1 MSSANPAD
9 PYGLTGSYT
18 PYGKRPPSTDSYYG
32 ADADMDNDPTL
43 CSGATTPTRG
53 TFTPGTTVAG
63 SIAGDW
69 DDGPD
74 TSLGPLH
81 TCPSCKCR
89 PLTVFGD
96 ADGPFDCEQLRGVI
110 SEAASKISNAELA
123 ISRKPKVVSARTEE
137 EKEYI
142 QDREEEIA
150 EARTEMLTA
159 YYQLTNDDVRYRKY
173 IDVPMSAV
181 TPWPNVEAQ
190 QNELVSLMTK
200 GNGLPADLKSAYSVA
215 RGSSVKMPILNQRL
229 RLASLRLNP
238 SGSTSTSRR

>member
-63 SIAGDW
+63 SMAEDW
-69 DDGPD
+69 DDEAD

-81 TCPSCKCR
+81 ACPSCKCR
-89 PLTVFGD
+89 PLTVFSD
-96 ADGPFDCEQLRGVI
+96 ADGPFDSGQLRGVI
-110 SEAASKISNAELA
+110 SDAASA
-123 ISRKPKVVSARTEE
+123 ISSAEVAIDHKSKFVSTRTEDDL
-137 EKEYI
+137 EYI
-142 QDREEEIA
+142 QGKKEDITQ
-150 EARTEMLTA
+150 ARTNMLTA
-159 YYQLTNDDVRYRKY
+159 YHQLTNDDVPYGKY
-173 IDVPMSAV
+173 INGPMSAV
-181 TPWPNVEAQ
+181 KAWPNVEAQ

-215 RGSSVKMPILNQRL
+215 RGSSVKMPILNQRF
-229 RLASLRLNP
+229 RLASLRSNP
-238 SGSTSTSRR
+238 SGGTSTSTR